1 MTIPKYIFF
10 FILLATYLHANKI
23 EFSLNAKTVEN
34 SNVIL
39 ITAKSKENNNLKA
52 ILADKEISFSKHPFK
67 SDSFYAL
74 IPFHYFMEEKSHQII
89 ITYTIEK
96 KEYFE
101 EFKVN
106 LVEGKFDKEEINV
119 SSSKVSLSKKDK
131 KRSSEEYKRAM
142 DIYASVSPKNYWYE
156 DFIYPID
163 SRVTSQFGT
172 KRIFNN
178 KVKSYHSGIDFKAW
192 LNTKI
197 HASNNGVVKVASN
210 RFYAGNSVVID
221 HGQGIYTCYY
231 HLNKIFVSV
240 GDFVQKN
247 DIIGLS
253 GNTGRTTGPHL
264 HFATFV
270 NGTQINPVKLINL
283 LNNLND

>member
-1 MTIPKYIFF
+1 MTIPKYIIF
-10 FILLATYLHANKI
+10 FILLVTYLQANKI
-23 EFSLNAKTVEN
+23 EFSLDSKSVEN
-34 SNVIL
+34 ANVIL
-39 ITAKSKENNNLKA
+39 ITANSKQNNNLKA
-52 ILADKEISFSKHPFK
+52 IFNEKEIIFSKHPFK
-67 SDSFYAL
+67 NDSFYAL

-89 ITYTIEK
+89 VTYTIEK

-101 EFKVN
+101 EFIIN
-106 LVEGKFDKEEINV
+106 LIDGKFDKEEIRV
-119 SSSKVSLSKKDK
+119 SSSKVSLSKKDR
-131 KRSSEEYKRAM
+131 KRTSEEYKRAM
-142 DIYASVSPKNYWYE
+142 EIYASVSPENYWYE
-156 DFIYPID
+156 DFIYPIN
-163 SRVTSQFGT
+163 SSITSNFGT

-221 HGQGIYTCYY
+221 HGQGIFTCYY

-240 GDFVQKN
+240 GDFVQRN

-253 GNTGRTTGPHL
+253 GNTGRTSGPHL
-264 HFATFV
+264 HFAAFV
-270 NGTQINPVKLINL
+270 NGIQINPLKLIDL
-283 LNNLND
+283 LNNLNN